1 MELLTN
7 ALEHGN
13 LQISY
18 EEKTKWLNNG
28 GNIRTYLPK
37 K

>member
-13 LQISY
+13 LKISY
-18 EEKTKWLNNG
+18 EEKTEWLNNG
-28 GNIRTYLPK
+28 GNI
-37 K
+37 